1 MEKIIYRAMRE
12 RNESLWKNPVKQ
24 LKNVKKKKQIC
35 LGNKKPQGQVKSR
48 SIETINL
55 KILGQKVMERLEEA
69 RK

>member
-1 MEKIIYRAMRE
+1 MKKPCQTIKKCEK
-12 RNESLWKNPVKQ
+12 KT
-24 LKNVKKKKQIC
+24 KQIC